1 MYTLIKAYNHTPV
14 FISVYVLGLFLFL
27 SQKGKL
33 PADVTTEEDILEKY
47 YMYAAMATCL
57 QNGQLQILVIRY
69 CWFDKVFQRCHKGLE
84 FTIGPPLKTF
94 IFSLQTHIV
103 VSCFSMVRVRV
114 NLNKS
119 PFQIA
124 FLSQKTSK
132 WSIFTIGQILKSLLC
147 MRNIHNS

>member
-57 QNGQLQILVIRY
+57 QNG
-69 CWFDKVFQRCHKGLE
+69 
-84 FTIGPPLKTF
+84 
-94 IFSLQTHIV
+94 
-103 VSCFSMVRVRV
+103 
-114 NLNKS
+114 
-119 PFQIA
+119 
-124 FLSQKTSK
+124 
-132 WSIFTIGQILKSLLC
+132 
-147 MRNIHNS
+147 